1 LKLTRYMFVILVA
14 AMMLL
19 PQTTAADERP
29 PIVFVD
35 TVEIDFEVDPQII
48 DGTTLVQFRPLFEA
62 MGMEI
67 SWDGSQRLVTGTKEG
82 LEIKLRIGEEEASVN
97 GKTIELSQSARIIE
111 GNTMVPLRFVAE
123 STGAL
128 VYWDG
133 LNREISVVSVEGLA
147 FLGMTK
153 EELKQKLDELIEE
166 QEKQAAENDPPESPP
181 EKKPAPPKVAL
192 APVNVE
198 SLDGMYYGLR
208 DDFGGYEC
216 GGMCWDLYT
225 FFPNNQ
231 VFIGVPPLGGPETID
246 CARDGCDTF
255 TISEGMMELA
265 NGESYSIG
273 MEESGQLVINDVD
286 MISVKT
292 APKDTKL
299 NDTYKHIQY
308 TGFVGINPFS
318 SSSTQYMTFRS
329 DGTFEGSKIDLASL
343 DVGSSATNSSSSS
356 ENTGTYTIS
365 GNTITFTFD
374 DGTVAKTLFFI
385 HEDNDG
391 AASDGEIQIGSK
403 YFYVDSED

>member
-1 LKLTRYMFVILVA
+1 LRLTRYMTVFLIAILALFPRPMDA
-14 AMMLL
+14 AE
-19 PQTTAADERP
+19 QP

-35 TVEIDFEVDPQII
+35 TVEIHFEVDPQII

-62 MGMEI
+62 MGMEVN
-67 SWDGSQRLVTGTKEG
+67 WDGSQRLVTGAKEG
-82 LEIKLRIGEEEASVN
+82 LEIMLRIGEDKATVN
-97 GKTIELSQSARIIE
+97 GKKVELSQSARIIN
-111 GNTMVPLRFVAE
+111 GSTMVPLRFVAE
-123 STGAL
+123 STGAF

-133 LNREISVVSVEGLA
+133 FNREISVVSEDLLA
-147 FLGMTK
+147 ILGMTK
-153 EELKQKLDELIEE
+153 EELKQKLDEIIEE
-166 QEKQAAENDPPESPP
+166 QEKLAAENDPPELPP
-181 EKKPAPPKVAL
+181 EKKPAPPKAVL
-192 APVNVE
+192 APVNAE
-198 SLDGMYYGLR
+198 SLEGMYYGLR

-246 CARDGCDTF
+246 CNRDGCDTF
-255 TISEGMMELA
+255 TISEGMMTLT
-265 NGESYSIG
+265 NGDSYSIG
-273 MEESGQLVINDVD
+273 MDTSGQLVINDVD
-286 MISVKT
+286 MTSVKT
-292 APKDTKL
+292 APEGTRL
-299 NDTYKHIQY
+299 NDTYKYIQY

-329 DGTFEGSKIDLASL
+329 DGTFEGSNIGLASL
-343 DVGSSATNSSSSS
+343 DVGSSVTNSSSSS

-365 GNTITFTFD
+365 GNTITLTFN

-391 AASDGEIQIGSK
+391 AASTGKIQIGSK